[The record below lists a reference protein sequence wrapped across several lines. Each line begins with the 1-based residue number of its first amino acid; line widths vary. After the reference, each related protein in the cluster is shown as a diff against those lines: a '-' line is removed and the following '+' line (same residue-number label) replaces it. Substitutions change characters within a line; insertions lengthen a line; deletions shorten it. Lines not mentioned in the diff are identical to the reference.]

1 MGSRI
6 GQTLFWLMAGII
18 AVGALVWAWR
28 HPPRLPTPTAV
39 QAPEAVSVPPLQ
51 PFKPLPLPRYMEIVE
66 RPVFIEARRPEQDE
80 VAAPTAPPPTAPD
93 QPLRL
98 IGVVLLPNSA
108 AALLRPEEPETATP
122 PLKRPRSAPVAKES
136 KPKVLRIPQGGMIDG
151 WRLETVQADKV
162 VLRKEQEVRE
172 LALIRPKTPPRSAS
186 PEQNRNVPQTDGAP
200 PAAPSSVLSPSVTP
214 VPESAPGS

>member
-1 MGSRI
+1 MGARI
-6 GQTLFWLMAGII
+6 GQTLFWLIIGII

-39 QAPEAVSVPPLQ
+39 QAPEAVSAPPLQ

-80 VAAPTAPPPTAPD
+80 VAAPTAPPPPAPD

-108 AALLRPEEPETATP
+108 AALLRPEEPEVAAP
-122 PLKRPRSAPVAKES
+122 PRPRAAPASKAS

-162 VLRKEQEVRE
+162 VLRKDQEVRE

-186 PEQNRNVPQTDGAP
+186 PERNQNVPQTDGAP

-214 VPESAPGS
+214 APESAPGS

>member
-1 MGSRI
+1 MGARI
-6 GQTLFWLMAGII
+6 GQTLFWLIIGII

-80 VAAPTAPPPTAPD
+80 VAAPPAPPPPASD

-108 AALLRPEEPETATP
+108 AALLRPEEPEAAAP
-122 PLKRPRSAPVAKES
+122 PRPRAAPASKAS

-162 VLRKEQEVRE
+162 VLRKDQEVRE

-186 PEQNRNVPQTDGAP
+186 PERNQNVPQTDGAP

-214 VPESAPGS
+214 APESAPGS

>member
-1 MGSRI
+1 MGARI
-6 GQTLFWLMAGII
+6 GQTLFWLIIGII

-80 VAAPTAPPPTAPD
+80 VAAPPAPPPPASD

-108 AALLRPEEPETATP
+108 AALLRPEEPEAAAP
-122 PLKRPRSAPVAKES
+122 PRPRAAPASKAS

-162 VLRKEQEVRE
+162 VLRKDQEVRE

-186 PEQNRNVPQTDGAP
+186 PERNQNVPQTDGAP
-200 PAAPSSVLSPSVTP
+200 PAAPSSVLSPSVAP
-214 VPESAPGS
+214 APESAPGS

>member
-1 MGSRI
+1 MGARI
-6 GQTLFWLMAGII
+6 GQTLFWLIIGII

-80 VAAPTAPPPTAPD
+80 IAAPPAPPPPASD

-108 AALLRPEEPETATP
+108 AALLRPEEPEAAAP
-122 PLKRPRSAPVAKES
+122 PRPRAAPASKAS

-162 VLRKEQEVRE
+162 VLRKDQEVRE

-186 PEQNRNVPQTDGAP
+186 PERNQNVPQTDGAP
-200 PAAPSSVLSPSVTP
+200 PAAPSSVLSPSVAP
-214 VPESAPGS
+214 APESAPGS